1 MTHDTQ
7 PPRSEIRWSDPRP
20 AQPAASAFT
29 RFIGGAPG
37 VVALRLLVVSLVVGA
52 LLMWLDIRP
61 WEVLRAVERLFL
73 RLWAMGFDAV
83 REIVAYIVA
92 GAVIVVPAKAMT

>member
-1 MTHDTQ
+1 M
-7 PPRSEIRWSDPRP
+7 
-20 AQPAASAFT
+20 
-29 RFIGGAPG
+29 
-37 VVALRLLVVSLVVGA
+37 ALRLLVVSLVVGA

-83 REIVAYIVA
+83 ALQRYPQVERIEHVASSTRFNARYLA
-92 GAVIVVPAKAMT
+92 TKASKLGHLLPQAPAHSSKP

>member
-1 MTHDTQ
+1 M
-7 PPRSEIRWSDPRP
+7 
-20 AQPAASAFT
+20 
-29 RFIGGAPG
+29 
-37 VVALRLLVVSLVVGA
+37 ALRLLVVSLVVGA

-92 GAVIVVPAKAMT
+92 GAVIVVPVWLVLRLFSMRGAR